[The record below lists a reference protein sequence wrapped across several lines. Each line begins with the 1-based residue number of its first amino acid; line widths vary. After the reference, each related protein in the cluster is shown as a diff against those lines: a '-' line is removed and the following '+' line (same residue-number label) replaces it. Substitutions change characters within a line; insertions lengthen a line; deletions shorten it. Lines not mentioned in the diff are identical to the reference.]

1 MSMKHPQHWRS
12 LHLGDVGTWSGGGT
26 PSKLNAAFWTDG
38 TIPWV
43 SPKDMKVF
51 RLVQAEDHI
60 TAAAIEGSATK
71 IVPQDSVLM
80 VVRSGILAHSFPVA
94 VCATPVTLNQDMK
107 ALTPDEGVDAVFIAY
122 FLVSSG
128 SRIIRECAK
137 NGTTVASIEFAALKG
152 VSIGIPPLQ
161 EQRDIVAAIEAHF
174 SRLDAAEQGL
184 KRVQAKLKHARASVL
199 KAAVEGRLV
208 LTEAALARAE
218 GRRYEP
224 ASALLARVLA
234 ERRARWAERG
244 ERGKYK
250 EPVAPETEGL
260 PELPEGWVW
269 TSLDSLANVSG
280 GFAKDAKNT
289 DGRLVPYLR
298 VANVQKGRLNLE
310 DVRSILATEDRIQ
323 QLRLEVGDVLMNEGG
338 DRDKLGRGWVWNGE
352 LPECIHQ
359 NHVFRARM
367 WSKVFDSRYIS
378 HYANSQ
384 GDSYFMDQ
392 GKQTTNLASIS
403 MSRVKMLPVALPPAA
418 EANRIV
424 AEVDRRL
431 SVLDQVEALVDRS
444 LSRCASLRQSILKR
458 AFEGRLV
465 PPSAEVTPE

>member
-1 MSMKHPQHWRS
+1 MSVKLPPGWRWNTLS
-12 LHLGDVGTWSGGGT
+12 EIGEIVGGGT
-26 PSKLNAAFWTDG
+26 PTASDPDNFDVQGVPWITPADLSGYSGTYIERGERSLSPVGYQNSGAKLMPPGAVLYSSRAPIGYCVIARGPVSTNQGFKSLVLKQPGLLPEYVRFYLISAKQYIESLASG
-38 TIPWV
+38 TTFKEI
-43 SPKDMKVF
+43 SGRRM
-51 RLVQAEDHI
+51 AE
-60 TAAAIEGSATK
+60 
-71 IVPQDSVLM
+71 VL
-80 VVRSGILAHSFPVA
+80 IPVA
-94 VCATPVTLNQDMK
+94 
-107 ALTPDEGVDAVFIAY
+107 
-122 FLVSSG
+122 
-128 SRIIRECAK
+128 
-137 NGTTVASIEFAALKG
+137 
-152 VSIGIPPLQ
+152 PLG
-161 EQRDIVAAIEAHF
+161 EQRHIVAAIEADF

-208 LTEAALARAE
+208 PTEAALARAE

-224 ASALLARVLA
+224 GSALLARVLA

-431 SVLDQVEALVDRS
+431 SVLDQVEALVGRS
-444 LSRCASLRQSILKR
+444 LTRCASLRQSILKR